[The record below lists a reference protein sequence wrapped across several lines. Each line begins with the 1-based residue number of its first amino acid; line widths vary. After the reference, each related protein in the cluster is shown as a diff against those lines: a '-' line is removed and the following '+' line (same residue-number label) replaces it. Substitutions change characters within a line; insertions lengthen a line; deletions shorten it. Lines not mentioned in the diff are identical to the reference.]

1 MILEIGVLILSISV
15 FILVVFLVPTI
26 IQIKRSARGVE
37 KSSEILNAQLPSIV
51 QNINQMSESLNE
63 IISSGR
69 KQTET
74 LAQATREIKMMVDS
88 IVDFERNLQK
98 KIEEPLLETVTTL
111 AAITKA
117 VRTFFIIILD
127 KKKYSN

>member
-15 FILVVFLVPTI
+15 FILVVFLIPTI

-74 LAQATREIKMMVDS
+74 LAQATREIKLMVDN

-111 AAITKA
+111 AAMTKA

-127 KKKYSN
+127 KKR

>member
-15 FILVVFLVPTI
+15 FILVVFLIPTI
-26 IQIKRSARGVE
+26 IQIKRSALGVE
-37 KSSEILNAQLPSIV
+37 ESSKILNAQLPNIV

-69 KQTET
+69 QQTET
-74 LAQATREIKMMVDS
+74 LSQVTREIKLMVDN
-88 IVDFERNLQK
+88 IVDFERDLQK
-98 KIEEPLLETVTTL
+98 RIEEPLLETVSTL

-117 VRTFFIIILD
+117 VRTFIIILFD
-127 KKKYSN
+127 KK